1 MNNSRIRVEFKKSCL
16 KKDKVTFTPR
26 NVVELFIVYELDT
39 WSKDLNAD
47 FTLQDA
53 TNADSCNYCYSGYGI
68 KFDSRSHFSF
78 PNSTCGKYAIIFEAD
93 NSS

>member
-47 FTLQDA
+47 FTLQD
-53 TNADSCNYCYSGYGI
+53 SLLGPVS
-68 KFDSRSHFSF
+68 
-78 PNSTCGKYAIIFEAD
+78 
-93 NSS
+93 